1 MMYPLIQLDDQTE
14 IVHSDII
21 LDGEEE
27 TVKVYI
33 EKPVEGGFKSAECYL
48 PKYEW
53 KNIDGFDEDDIFRYQ
68 EVIESMAH
76 LIFRF
81 AKQGGLGNASNF

>member
-1 MMYPLIQLDDQTE
+1 MMYPFLQLDDKTE

-21 LDGEEE
+21 STANGES
-27 TVKVYI
+27 VKVYI
-33 EKPVEGGFKSAECYL
+33 EKPVMGGFHSATCYL
-48 PKYEW
+48 PDYRWE
-53 KNIDGFDEDDIFRYQ
+53 NIEGFDKKDIEKFQ
-68 EVIESMAH
+68 EIIESTAH